1 MKKNVISKKI
11 IKVGNK
17 HYTEEKYH
25 PLFPSDRIIT
35 ARTRKFTMEDFFN
48 VGEFVLILLAGFL
61 LLKIMFGFAHGME
74 AWSELDKLMRGY

>member
-1 MKKNVISKKI
+1 MKKNVISKKT

-17 HYTEEKYH
+17 NYTEEKYWAM
-25 PLFPSDRIIT
+25 FPSDRIIT
-35 ARTRKFTMEDFFN
+35 ARTRKFTLEDFFN
-48 VGEFVLILLAGFL
+48 VGEVVMILLAGFF

>member
-1 MKKNVISKKI
+1 MKKRVISKET

-48 VGEFVLILLAGFL
+48 VGEFVLILLAGFF